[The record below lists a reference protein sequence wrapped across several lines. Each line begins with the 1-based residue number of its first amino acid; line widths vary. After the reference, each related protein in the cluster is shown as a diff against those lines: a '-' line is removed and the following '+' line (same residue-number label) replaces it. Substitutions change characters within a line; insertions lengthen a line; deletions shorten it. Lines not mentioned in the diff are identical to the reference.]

1 MHAGM
6 LQLLIVSWG
15 AGSFLSGEVLR
26 SECSLTDEGGK
37 MSEFLQRLQAGPAPQ
52 RSSSPHSQ
60 EHQLVRFFLGEPGL
74 SALLPKNMGAVLCL
88 PSRDQLVIF
97 IDDLVLAKFRP

>member
-1 MHAGM
+1 
-6 LQLLIVSWG
+6 
-15 AGSFLSGEVLR
+15 
-26 SECSLTDEGGK
+26 